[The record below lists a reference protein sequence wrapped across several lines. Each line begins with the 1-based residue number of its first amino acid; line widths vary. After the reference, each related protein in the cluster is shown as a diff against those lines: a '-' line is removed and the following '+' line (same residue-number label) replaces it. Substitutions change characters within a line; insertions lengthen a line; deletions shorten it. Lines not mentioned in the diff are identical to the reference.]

1 MPLVIPNTT
10 KSRNAYGYVP
20 TLNQI
25 TKKVSKKTSSVYLKI
40 DEEWLD
46 NAEEE
51 DEESLEVNFEQH
63 SEDSDYATYSLEE
76 LHEQLNEAV
85 INENYELFHE
95 YH

>member
-40 DEEWLD
+40 DEDFDKHKGEIKW
-46 NAEEE
+46 
-51 DEESLEVNFEQH
+51 F
-63 SEDSDYATYSLEE
+63 DSVHFDSTGHTVIANKLFDF
-76 LHEQLNEAV
+76 LKDDLN
-85 INENYELFHE
+85 
-95 YH
+95 